1 MAMILGS
8 YTFAQPPATCT
19 IPAARRRASGI
30 ETLGGMA
37 FFSWGVFDAG
47 EEVTLKW
54 RYMSTTM
61 FNAIY
66 ALLLADAQVVWDPE
80 TGATYNV
87 EIMGFTGEFLHSALA
102 TAPNKKN
109 VTLKLVIISKV

>member
-19 IPAARRRASGI
+19 VPLENRRASFI
-30 ETLGGMA
+30 KTLGGAA
-37 FFSWGVFDAG
+37 FFSWGPFVAG

-61 FNAIY
+61 INAIY